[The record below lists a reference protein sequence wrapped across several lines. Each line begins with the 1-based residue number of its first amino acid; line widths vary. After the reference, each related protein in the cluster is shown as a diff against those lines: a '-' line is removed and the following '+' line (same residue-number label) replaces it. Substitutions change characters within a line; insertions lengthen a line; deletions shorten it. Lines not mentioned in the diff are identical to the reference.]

1 MMLEKRVMQLPLL
14 SATYSKS
21 HNSGK
26 DNDYQ
31 HFIQTNKYS
40 GHNDFSPVLPKV
52 IRTIH
57 FSQAGRNRA
66 GYSDMPLFLFQ
77 DFFYLG

>member
-1 MMLEKRVMQLPLL
+1 MQLPLL
-14 SATYSKS
+14 SATYSKR

-40 GHNDFSPVLPKV
+40 GHNDF
-52 IRTIH
+52 
-57 FSQAGRNRA
+57 FSCIAQ
-66 GYSDMPLFLFQ
+66 GYPHNPF
-77 DFFYLG
+77 